1 MKIFFQFTRRGVQ
14 AASKYLTYKGFVW
27 FVVTQGVLV
36 YKTQDETFASIMYF
50 KFSLRN
56 NNGQFDAYYRL
67 VESYRN
73 ETGRVCHRTILNLG
87 FIEDRYTPEQLN
99 QVAKILTER
108 YQRKQ
113 SLFTCED
120 ETVTSFAKHLWE
132 RIVNEKR
139 LDTGAY
145 DPASRQ
151 VDIDKL
157 RHENVRE
164 IGSEWLCQQTFDEL
178 KIEAALSQA
187 GFSDEQIRLAATQ
200 IISRAVYPASE
211 YKTTSWIRENSAVCE
226 LTGYDQ
232 NKITKDKLYQSAL
245 DLYQVKDRLERH
257 LSHKTNELFDI
268 SDKIVLFDLTN
279 TYFEGRYQK
288 SKMARFGNSKE
299 KRYDARLIVLAL
311 VINIHGFI
319 KYSCIHEGNMR
330 DHDSLSFMIDKLAQC
345 TNAEH
350 PIVVLDAGIATED
363 NLKMI
368 RQKGYHYVCVSR
380 SKLKEYEAV
389 KGRYTVLLETKS
401 KRQVRLKSVQGT
413 DNQTDYYLEVA
424 SQDKFTTEESM
435 RKQFEDRFEKELVKI
450 STALDRKGGIKR
462 LDKVHQRI
470 GRAREKY
477 PSVQHYYDIEV
488 KASDDHVTAVK
499 IIWSKNKERYQRKE
513 STLGVYFL
521 KTDLPLIDE
530 VLIWNIYNTIREIE
544 SSFRCLKTELNL
556 RPIYHKTDAATM
568 AHLHLGVLAYWL
580 VNTIRFKLK
589 AQGISSN
596 WQEIVRIGNTQKVVT
611 TYGTN
616 KAGVVIG
623 VRKCSEPTE
632 ALRKLQTLLKIK
644 YRPFTKRKS
653 VVHKPELEK
662 IKSHATQ
669 HFEPG

>member
-1 MKIFFQFTRRGVQ
+1 
-14 AASKYLTYKGFVW
+14 
-27 FVVTQGVLV
+27 
-36 YKTQDETFASIMYF
+36 MYF
-50 KFSLRN
+50 KFSLRR

-87 FIEDRYTPEQLN
+87 FIDDQYTPEQLN

-113 SLFTCED
+113 SLFTTED
-120 ETVTSFAKHLWE
+120 ETVATFAEHLWE

-164 IGSEWLCQQTFDEL
+164 IGSEWLCQQAFNEL
-178 KIEAALSQA
+178 KIGSALSEA
-187 GFSDEQIRLAATQ
+187 GFNDEEIQLAATQ

-232 NKITKDKLYQSAL
+232 NKITKDKLYHSAL
-245 DLYQVKDRLERH
+245 HLYQVKDHLERH
-257 LSHKTNELFDI
+257 LSHQTNELFDI

-279 TYFEGRYQK
+279 TYFEGRYQN

-299 KRYDARLIVLAL
+299 KRYDARLIVLAM

-319 KYSCIHEGNMR
+319 KYSCIHEGNMK
-330 DHDSLSFMIDKLAQC
+330 DNDSLSFMIDKLRRC
-345 TNAEH
+345 TNAGH
-350 PIVVLDAGIATED
+350 PIVVLDAGIATEE

-368 RQKGYHYVCVSR
+368 RRKGYHYVCVSR
-380 SKLKEYEAV
+380 SKLKDYQAV
-389 KGRYTVLLETKS
+389 QGRLTVLLGTKS
-401 KRQVRLKSVQGT
+401 KRQVRLKSVKGK
-413 DNQTDYYLEVA
+413 DEQTDYYLEVA
-424 SQDKFTTEESM
+424 SQDKFATEDSM
-435 RKQFEDRFEKELVKI
+435 RKQFEERFEKELLKI
-450 STALDRKGGIKR
+450 SGALNRKGGIKK

-488 KASDDHVTAVK
+488 ESSEDNLKATA
-499 IIWSKNKERYQRKE
+499 INWSKNKEKYERRE
-513 STLGVYFL
+513 STLGIYFL
-521 KTDLPLIDE
+521 KTDLPLTDE

-544 SSFRCLKTELNL
+544 SSFRCLKTELDL
-556 RPIYHKTDAATM
+556 RPIYHKSDAGTM
-568 AHLHLGVLAYWL
+568 AHLHLGLLAYWL

-589 AQGISSN
+589 AHGVNTN
-596 WQEIVRIGNTQKVVT
+596 WQEIVRIGNTQKVIT

-616 KAGVVIG
+616 KAGIVIG
-623 VRKCSEPTE
+623 VRKCSEPNE
-632 ALRKLQTLLKIK
+632 ALKKLQGLLKMN
-644 YRPFTKRKS
+644 YRPFAKRKS
-653 VVHKPELEK
+653 VVHKPELKK
-662 IKSHATQ
+662 IKNHYTQ
-669 HFEPG
+669 GFTPG